1 MPIISCTKCQG
12 KLRFPDDEAAR
23 RVKCPKC
30 GHIFLSSDGGGP
42 NQPPEL
48 PESARGSKPEVE
60 HEKAPPRR
68 RDQEDPPRSAR
79 QRDDDDDDR
88 RRTRRRDDDEADE
101 DRPRRSRLRRD
112 DDGDEEEDQPKR
124 SRSRRDD
131 DDDEDED
138 DAPRRTRR
146 REAEARSSRKP
157 TLSTFEVQ
165 MNRAGLGAQLVTI
178 AGWLQVGA
186 LGVVTLVFFLDWFG
200 VKDGLSIF
208 LAVGGLVGAA
218 SWITAATGLGIAIG
232 GPRNRGALGLSIA
245 STATAGV
252 HLILLIVLAVSA
264 TRDDVFITG
273 RKTLETNWTSFV
285 TQGYILSHVT
295 FRLVASEGNFKG
307 EKMILPV
314 LANLAEIARA
324 VLILLYFRAIMLCA
338 KDKSSAR
345 VAMKAVVAIAIA
357 AGILI
362 VLGLFAGGIFHALK
376 PGPKEIGRG
385 ANSLI
390 TLNRVHQL
398 VTFLGLM
405 GIAVASTLVL
415 KFLKGNIDYRR

>member
-12 KLRFPDDEAAR
+12 KLRFPDDAAAR

-30 GHIFLSSDGGGP
+30 GHVFLSSDDGGGP
-42 NQPPEL
+42 TPPEL
-48 PESARGSKPEVE
+48 PESARGSKPDVE
-60 HEKAPPRR
+60 REKAPPRR
-68 RDQEDPPRSAR
+68 RDQEDPPRRAR
-79 QRDDDDDDR
+79 PRDDDDDDR
-88 RRTRRRDDDEADE
+88 PRSRRRDDDEADE
-101 DRPRRSRLRRD
+101 DRPRRSHSRLE
-112 DDGDEEEDQPKR
+112 DEEEDAVPR
-124 SRSRRDD
+124 RSRRRDTDEADD
-131 DDDEDED
+131 RE
-138 DAPRRTRR
+138 PRRRTAST
-146 REAEARSSRKP
+146 AEASMS
-157 TLSTFEVQ
+157 
-165 MNRAGLGAQLVTI
+165 RAGLGAQLQVI
-178 AGWLQVGA
+178 AGWLQIGA

-245 STATAGV
+245 STATAGF

-295 FRLVASEGNFKG
+295 FRLVASEGDFKG
-307 EKMILPV
+307 REKMILPV

-324 VLILLYFRAIMLCA
+324 LLILLYFRAVMLCA

-357 AGILI
+357 AGILL
-362 VLGLFAGGIFHALK
+362 VLGLLAGGIFHALK
-376 PGPKEIGRG
+376 PGPKEVVRG
-385 ANSLI
+385 TNSLF
-390 TLNRVHQL
+390 TLIRVHQL

-405 GIAVASTLVL
+405 GIAVATTLVL